1 MSRFGGNRQGRCG
14 KILLAAVLLVA
25 GVTGCEYST
34 GGDAAPPPGPRLVTT
49 QAPRVP
55 HPTENPEQEAL
66 EAGNRAKLE
75 RLLGAAAPATAVLA
89 DSGLVGGPGIGFSRN
104 AQVKTAGSY
113 TVTAA
118 CVGAPDAQLTLSQD
132 VQAGDALDL
141 SIDCAA
147 VSTRVIRLHRGP
159 LLARLARLPSGS
171 VSGAVAGVR
180 VTPRTP

>member
-1 MSRFGGNRQGRCG
+1 
-14 KILLAAVLLVA
+14 VLVVT

-34 GGDAAPPPGPRLVTT
+34 DAEAAPAAGASPVRNHP
-49 QAPRVP
+49 PRVP
-55 HPTENPEQEAL
+55 HPTGNPEQEAL
-66 EAGNRAKLE
+66 EASNRAELE
-75 RLLGAAAPATAVLA
+75 RLLGAAAPDTAVLA

-132 VQAGDALDL
+132 AQPGLELNV
-141 SIDCAA
+141 SFDCAA
-147 VSTRVIRLHRGP
+147 VSTRVIKLQRGS
-159 LLARLARLPSGS
+159 LQARLARLPSDK